1 MFWYPKLISFTLSSS
16 LSLSPHP
23 TSLSLSLSLLKCLL
37 PPCLPPPF
45 SLLLSLSLGILS
57 FFAIQSGAR
66 KVYCVEAS
74 SVSVHCQQLIKDN
87 KLGDKI
93 TVIAGKVEE
102 VYVCVIAITRIFD
115 YRINFRRGC
124 LEYFYRPPP
133 PNPPN
138 QVGTRFLPPS

>member
-23 TSLSLSLSLLKCLL
+23 TSLSFSLLKCLL
-37 PPCLPPPF
+37 PCLPPPF

-87 KLGDKI
+87 KLGDKV

-124 LEYFYRPPP
+124 LEYFYCPPP
-133 PNPPN
+133 PNK
-138 QVGTRFLPPS
+138 VGTRFWPPS